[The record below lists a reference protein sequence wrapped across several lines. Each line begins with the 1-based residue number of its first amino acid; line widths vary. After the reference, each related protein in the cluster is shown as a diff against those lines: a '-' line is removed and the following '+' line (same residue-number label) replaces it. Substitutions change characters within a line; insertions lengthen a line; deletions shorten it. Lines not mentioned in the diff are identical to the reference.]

1 MDELNSGYIALIS
14 SIVTATVT
22 LLTVW
27 ITNSFNA
34 KQLKRQLN
42 FEAEE
47 KKLALIGKRAEELY
61 EITDKWL
68 LSLGIQHLNLYNVML
83 NKIDYNQYLELTI
96 EQGASN
102 NSSIGR
108 LDMILHLY
116 FPLLVPQYEEIIQV
130 RSNINKIAGDFKI
143 FYQSGNTNNEDFIK
157 PFLEA
162 GGKLDEVGD
171 SFKASIVDYAQQLK
185 LNK

>member
-14 SIVTATVT
+14 SVATATVT
-22 LLTVW
+22 LLAVW

-42 FEAEE
+42 FESEE
-47 KKLALIGKRAEELY
+47 KKLALIGQRAEELY

-68 LSLGIQHLNLYNVML
+68 LSLGVAHLNLYAVKL

-96 EQGASN
+96 EQGESS

-116 FPLLVPQYEEIIQV
+116 FPPLVPQYKEIKQV

-143 FYQSGNTNNEDFIK
+143 FYQSGNTNNETFIK
-157 PFLEA
+157 SFLEA
-162 GGKLDEVGD
+162 GDKLDKVGD
-171 SFKASIVDYAQQLK
+171 SFKASIVNHVQQLK